1 MAPSLCPLGSPRAEQ
16 LRRAVIYKLK
26 DWGFPR
32 PDADV
37 LDRFVK
43 LIDHAP
49 PRYELEG
56 SLPPLFP
63 TSRPHPQF
71 FDWLL
76 KDALPKIVETNPSKE
91 LAASVPSRMLETWR
105 DRSKSDRSGSGRSG
119 SDRTASDRCGSDRA
133 VPTPPV
139 EPAPER
145 SGSPLVITLER
156 RNKRLVRR
164 VGLAPEPGSAQPL
177 QEPARHASTSSLD
190 GGADRRED
198 PGDHDRRGSEDRTRY
213 RESSRR
219 DDDRKRDDRKR
230 DDDRKRSDDRRSR
243 DHDRRRDDDRRRSDD
258 RRRDEDRG
266 RSSKSDRDSDKR
278 RSESR
283 RSSRSRDRSTSR
295 GRSSARR
302 AESPMSPW
310 SQKPSSQTGSSVAPS
325 RDTSRSSRHRTGRSR
340 ERSPDM
346 AAAASRGRSRDR
358 PSHTGSDR
366 HSESARD
373 SPKGFERVEPGFGS
387 ASARGSSLG
396 PQSRGPTGFPQE
408 QSMPSHRQQQ
418 LMQQQ
423 RQQQQMMQHQRQ
435 PLLMQAQRQQPH
447 ISHRQQQQGH
457 FPNQQQQQFRPPGQ
471 FVGGRGGPGGPM
483 NPRFQGNQ
491 GPRGPWPAQH
501 VQAAPRPP
509 GNQGGFA
516 ALNQAQQPVSQPPTA
531 PPAAAKSYAEQ
542 DDYRQEDEYEIPDEL
557 DGQATTTSSEVAEQA
572 STTVSSASHQEQ
584 AQAQSQPSLQPQTP
598 LQTPPRSQGPAKPKL
613 ITDPQPIATYSA
625 SFAVRGTPAGPIYNY
640 RYDNSNDYLTRQ
652 CAYRDDFYAGHLL
665 DRYVGPP
672 GSLAP
677 FPTSRNDS
685 KSNPTCA
692 ILCTPYETG
701 DAPSRCR
708 HWPFCFYGQA
718 ARQPCK
724 FWHPTAI
731 CADYPNCRYDDARC
745 PFIHPIYF
753 PLVSD
758 PQSNL
763 HGATLDFQ
771 GALQTIQLKQ
781 TAAGTAPAAAA
792 GGAAASASG
801 SASGPAAAK
810 PSSHTSAVDRA
821 AMATIPCKFG
831 SKCTRKDCAY
841 AHPHTSDRFS
851 LIADDKAVERI
862 ATGAGWNNQSGGD
875 LMELDVYGDDALMW
889 Q

>member
-32 PDADV
+32 PDAAV

-71 FDWLL
+71 FHWLL
-76 KDALPKIVETNPSKE
+76 KDALPKIVETNPSKD
-91 LAASVPSRMLETWR
+91 LAATVPSRMLATRR
-105 DRSKSDRSGSGRSG
+105 DRSKSDRTRSGRSG
-119 SDRTASDRCGSDRA
+119 PDRAGSDRSVSDRTA
-133 VPTPPV
+133 PTPPM
-139 EPAPER
+139 ESAPER

-156 RNKRLVRR
+156 RNNRL
-164 VGLAPEPGSAQPL
+164 A
-177 QEPARHASTSSLD
+177 
-190 GGADRRED
+190 
-198 PGDHDRRGSEDRTRY
+198 
-213 RESSRR
+213 
-219 DDDRKRDDRKR
+219 
-230 DDDRKRSDDRRSR
+230 
-243 DHDRRRDDDRRRSDD
+243 
-258 RRRDEDRG
+258 
-266 RSSKSDRDSDKR
+266 
-278 RSESR
+278 
-283 RSSRSRDRSTSR
+283 
-295 GRSSARR
+295 
-302 AESPMSPW
+302 
-310 SQKPSSQTGSSVAPS
+310 
-325 RDTSRSSRHRTGRSR
+325 
-340 ERSPDM
+340 
-346 AAAASRGRSRDR
+346 
-358 PSHTGSDR
+358 
-366 HSESARD
+366 
-373 SPKGFERVEPGFGS
+373 
-387 ASARGSSLG
+387 
-396 PQSRGPTGFPQE
+396 RGPTGFPQE
-408 QSMPSHRQQQ
+408 QGVPPHRQQKQ
-418 LMQQQ
+418 PMHHQHQQQQPMQHQ
-423 RQQQQMMQHQRQ
+423 RQQQQPMQHQRQ
-435 PLLMQAQRQQPH
+435 QQLMQAQRQQPYL
-447 ISHRQQQQGH
+447 SHRPQQQGP

-491 GPRGPWPAQH
+491 GPRGSWP
-501 VQAAPRPP
+501 VQQAHAAPRPP
-509 GNQGGFA
+509 SNQGEFA
-516 ALNQAQQPVSQPPTA
+516 APNLTQPAVSQPPPA
-531 PPAAAKSYAEQ
+531 PPASKPYAEQ
-542 DDYRQEDEYEIPDEL
+542 DEYRQEDEYEIPDEL
-557 DGQATTTSSEVAEQA
+557 DGQATTDSPEAAEQA
-572 STTVSSASHQEQ
+572 STPPSAAPTPQHQEQ
-584 AQAQSQPSLQPQTP
+584 AKPQSQSQTL
-598 LQTPPRSQGPAKPKL
+598 LQTPPRSHGPAKPKL

-625 SFAVRGTPAGPIYNY
+625 SFAMRGSPAGLIYNY
-640 RYDNSNDYLTRQ
+640 KYDNNNDYLTRQ

-731 CADYPNCRYDDARC
+731 CAEYPDCRYDDTRC

-781 TAAGTAPAAAA
+781 TAAGTAPASAA
-792 GGAAASASG
+792 GGTTVPSG
-801 SASGPAAAK
+801 SAPGPAAGKSATT
-810 PSSHTSAVDRA
+810 SSHVSAVDRA

-851 LIADDKAVERI
+851 LIADDKAVERV

>member
-32 PDADV
+32 PDATV

-76 KDALPKIVETNPSKE
+76 KDALPKIVETNPSKD
-91 LAASVPSRMLETWR
+91 LAATVPSRMLETR
-105 DRSKSDRSGSGRSG
+105 QDRSKSDRSGSGRTG
-119 SDRTASDRCGSDRA
+119 SNRAASDRSNADRTA
-133 VPTPPV
+133 PTPPV
-139 EPAPER
+139 EPVPER

-164 VGLAPEPGSAQPL
+164 VGLAPEPGSTQPL
-177 QEPARHASTSSLD
+177 QEPARQASTGSLE
-190 GGADRRED
+190 GADSRQDSRD
-198 PGDHDRRGSEDRTRY
+198 RDRRGSKDRAGD

-219 DDDRKRDDRKR
+219 EDDRKR

-243 DHDRRRDDDRRRSDD
+243 DHNRRRDDDRRRSDD
-258 RRRDEDRG
+258 RRPDEDRG
-266 RSSKSDRDSDKR
+266 RSSKSDRDNDKL

-283 RSSRSRDRSTSR
+283 RSSRSRDRSSSR
-295 GRSSARR
+295 GRSAARR
-302 AESPMSPW
+302 AESSMSPR
-310 SQKPSSQTGSSVAPS
+310 SRQPSSRAGSSVAAS
-325 RDTSRSSRHRTGRSR
+325 RDTSRSSWHRSGRSR
-340 ERSPDM
+340 ERSPDT
-346 AAAASRGRSRDR
+346 ASAASRGRSRDR
-358 PSHTGSDR
+358 PSHTDSHR
-366 HSESARD
+366 HREPARD
-373 SPKGFERVEPGFGS
+373 SPKGFERADPGFGA
-387 ASARGSSLG
+387 ASSRGSSMG
-396 PQSRGPTGFPQE
+396 PQSRGSRGPTGFPQE
-408 QSMPSHRQQQ
+408 QGMLPNRQQQ
-418 LMQQQ
+418 LMQ
-423 RQQQQMMQHQRQ
+423 HQR
-435 PLLMQAQRQQPH
+435 
-447 ISHRQQQQGH
+447 
-457 FPNQQQQQFRPPGQ
+457 
-471 FVGGRGGPGGPM
+471 GPGGPM

-491 GPRGPWPAQH
+491 GPR
-501 VQAAPRPP
+501 
-509 GNQGGFA
+509 
-516 ALNQAQQPVSQPPTA
+516 VSQPP
-531 PPAAAKSYAEQ
+531 PGQPAAKPYAEQ
-542 DDYRQEDEYEIPDEL
+542 DEYRQEDEYEIPDEL
-557 DGQATTTSSEVAEQA
+557 DGQATKVSSEAAEQA
-572 STTVSSASHQEQ
+572 STAASSAPTNQLQEQ
-584 AQAQSQPSLQPQTP
+584 GQSQSQSQSQAQTP
-598 LQTPPRSQGPAKPKL
+598 LQTPPRLQGPAKPKL

-640 RYDNSNDYLTRQ
+640 KYDISNDYLTRQ

-731 CADYPNCRYDDARC
+731 CADYPNCRYDDTRC

-781 TAAGTAPAAAA
+781 TAAGTAPAATA
-792 GGAAASASG
+792 GATAGTPG
-801 SASGPAAAK
+801 SAPGQANTKPAT
-810 PSSHTSAVDRA
+810 SSHASAVDRA

-851 LIADDKAVERI
+851 LIADDKAVERV
-862 ATGAGWNNQSGGD
+862 ATGSGWNNQSGGD